1 MRSCFTSSQ
10 ADPSVTSRSPEARR
24 DPAASRWARR
34 RGAVKTLVVSRGQVS
49 RTQAR
54 HRAARAETEGSQG
67 PERSTSGGC
76 RRPPRA
82 HGSHGLREPG
92 DGRSQTAEPQG
103 AVTAAGLK
111 SLARWPGRP
120 GVRPGV
126 RLPGSRLSLP
136 RSHSTPRRMSCPG
149 SLLAVGSTWRP
160 GPRQAC
166 PPSPFRGGQE
176 TPGLDHPPD
185 RKGGRHL

>member
-1 MRSCFTSSQ
+1 MCSCFTSSQ

-111 SLARWPGRP
+111 SPAWYKAPGGP
-120 GVRPGV
+120 DG
-126 RLPGSRLSLP
+126 PGSGQVFASRGRDCPCLDRTARLAGCPAPGACWLSAP
-136 RSHSTPRRMSCPG
+136 RGALAQDRPAHQARS
-149 SLLAVGSTWRP
+149 AVG
-160 GPRQAC
+160 
-166 PPSPFRGGQE
+166 
-176 TPGLDHPPD
+176 
-185 RKGGRHL
+185 RKPLA

>member
-1 MRSCFTSSQ
+1 MCSCFTSSQ

-34 RGAVKTLVVSRGQVS
+34 RGAVKTLVIPRGQVS
-49 RTQAR
+49 AR
-54 HRAARAETEGSQG
+54 RPGTGRRGLRRKDRRARSGARRAAAEGPRGLTEAMGSGSQAMAG
-67 PERSTSGGC
+67 ARQRSPRGSDSG
-76 RRPPRA
+76 
-82 HGSHGLREPG
+82 
-92 DGRSQTAEPQG
+92 
-103 AVTAAGLK
+103 GLK
-111 SLARWPGRP
+111 SPARWPGRP

-166 PPSPFRGGQE
+166 PPSPFHGGQE